1 MKSAKTIV
9 LLGLV
14 GVLGFAAYRV
24 NQKPETPKPKENPV
38 QVVDY
43 KAKEVLERADE
54 AARKVKAFTYNAAYH
69 VDRGDKRIEG
79 SVRANKE
86 PYLLAIDVTR
96 SSKGPEDSGAFVST
110 TDGERVYH
118 LAHARKEFV
127 HGEYPQRGFL
137 LRRGSELVMQ
147 EFGDDNP
154 FVSELGCKF
163 RYERQESVGDVLCDV
178 IYVEYKTAGTHA
190 RWFFGDDGLPRRVER
205 LSNMFADLPPEQHVK
220 QTLTVTDLDIAPQ
233 LAAADFRLTLPQG
246 YAEIELPPSAPL
258 LAAGDV
264 APDWSLQTPEGRTVS
279 LAGLRGNVVLM
290 DFWATWCGPCKM
302 AMPGIQKLHE
312 HFEGKPVT
320 VVGVNCQDP
329 DGDPA
334 EYMAKKSYTY
344 TLVTKGDQVAEAYS
358 VMGLPTVYV
367 IDTEGKVAH
376 AIVGAGAE
384 EKLIG
389 IVQGLLP
396 TDRTA
401 LAEPGA

>member
-24 NQKPETPKPKENPV
+24 NQKPEAPKPEKKPAY
-38 QVVDY
+38 VVDY
-43 KAKEVLERADE
+43 KAKAVLERADV
-54 AARKVKAFTYNAAYH
+54 AAKKVKAFTYNATYRM
-69 VDRGDKRIEG
+69 DRSDKNIEG

-86 PYLLAIDVTR
+86 PFLLAIDVKR
-96 SSKGPEDSGAFVST
+96 SWKGSEDGDSFVST

-118 LAHARKEFV
+118 IAHARKEFV
-127 HGEYPQRGFL
+127 HGVYPERGFL

-154 FVSELGCKF
+154 FGSELKGKF

-205 LSNMFADLPPEQHVK
+205 MSNMFPDLPPEQQFK
-220 QTLTVTDLDIAPQ
+220 KTLTLTDLDIAPQ
-233 LAAADFRLTLPQG
+233 LAAADFRLTLPEG
-246 YAEIELPPSAPL
+246 YEEIELPPPVPL

-264 APDWSLQTPEGRTVS
+264 APDWSLRTPDGRTVS

-334 EYMAKKSYTY
+334 AYMAKKSYTY
-344 TLVTKGDQVAEAYS
+344 TLLMKGDQVAEAYS
-358 VMGLPTVYV
+358 VTGLPTVYV

-384 EKLIG
+384 EELIG

-396 TDRTA
+396 NGRTA
-401 LAEPGA
+401 LADPDA